1 MARENLDTFQGVSRK
16 MYPKV
21 LVEILDVR
29 SEISQ
34 NSFMWTAG
42 IRQKL
47 IDTNPKNLALSLINN
62 LFGFLAFEA
71 QLVIG
76 EF

>member
-1 MARENLDTFQGVSRK
+1 MPRENLDTFPGVPRK
-16 MYPKV
+16 MCPKV
-21 LVEILDVR
+21 LVEILVVR